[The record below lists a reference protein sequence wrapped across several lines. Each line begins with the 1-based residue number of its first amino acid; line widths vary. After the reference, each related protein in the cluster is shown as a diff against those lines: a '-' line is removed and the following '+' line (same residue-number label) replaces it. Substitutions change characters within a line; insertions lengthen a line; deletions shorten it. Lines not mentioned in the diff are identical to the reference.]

1 MKVHEKVA
9 VVTGATTGLGLAVT
23 RLLLSNGY
31 CVLATYLQDPDNEIS
46 TFDVSSQLVF
56 FQADLLNPAQSADLI
71 IEAAINAFGKLDLIV
86 SSAAKILYK
95 EVTRVSQGDWEE
107 VMAVNLFAPFFLA
120 TRALPFL
127 AETHGA
133 VINISSTNAVNVNH
147 NNQLYDT
154 SKAALNHLTQGL
166 AIDFANHG
174 VRVNAIMPGG
184 MQTPLL
190 KEWVNQAIETPV
202 NEFDFS
208 QPNIAL
214 PVDVARVV
222 LALASDEMRW
232 VNGAIIAADN
242 AVSLQRGM
250 TTQSDEGSRNFIRQ

>member
-95 EVTRVSQGDWEE
+95 EVTRVSQGDW
-107 VMAVNLFAPFFLA
+107 
-120 TRALPFL
+120 
-127 AETHGA
+127 
-133 VINISSTNAVNVNH
+133 
-147 NNQLYDT
+147 
-154 SKAALNHLTQGL
+154 
-166 AIDFANHG
+166 
-174 VRVNAIMPGG
+174 
-184 MQTPLL
+184 
-190 KEWVNQAIETPV
+190 
-202 NEFDFS
+202 
-208 QPNIAL
+208 
-214 PVDVARVV
+214 
-222 LALASDEMRW
+222 
-232 VNGAIIAADN
+232 
-242 AVSLQRGM
+242 
-250 TTQSDEGSRNFIRQ
+250 

>member
-9 VVTGATTGLGLAVT
+9 IVTGATTGLGLAVT

-31 CVLATYLQDPDNEIS
+31 CVLATYLQDPDNEIP
-46 TFDVSSQLVF
+46 TFEVSSQLVF
-56 FQADLLNPAQSADLI
+56 FQADLLNPAQSADSI
-71 IEAAINAFGKLDLIV
+71 IENAINAFGKLDLVV
-86 SSAAKILYK
+86 SSAARILYK
-95 EVTRVSQGDWEE
+95 EVTHVSQGDWEE

-120 TRALPFL
+120 TKSLPFL
-127 AETHGA
+127 AETRGS

-147 NNQLYDT
+147 KNQLYDT

-166 AIDFANHG
+166 AIDFANFG

-202 NEFDFS
+202 NDFDFS
-208 QPNIAL
+208 QPNIAR
-214 PVDVARVV
+214 PEDVARVV
-222 LALASDEMRW
+222 LALAGDEMRW
-232 VNGAIIAADN
+232 VNGAIITADN

-250 TTQSDEGSRNFIRQ
+250 TT